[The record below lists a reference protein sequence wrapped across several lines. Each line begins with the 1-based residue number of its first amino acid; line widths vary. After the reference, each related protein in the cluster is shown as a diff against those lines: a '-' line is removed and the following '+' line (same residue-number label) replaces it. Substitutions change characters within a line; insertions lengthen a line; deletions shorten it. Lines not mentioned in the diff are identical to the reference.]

1 MRALQSS
8 ATLALCLLLAQSA
21 QSWQG
26 DTLEYVFPTEVV
38 ISAPRMNIPLREVPF
53 SASVVDSLTMS
64 SMPRSIAVDEPLKLV
79 PGVKVDNQ
87 ANGARIHLSIRGQGI
102 LTERGI
108 RGIRVLFDG
117 IPVNDPTGF
126 APDFYDVDFSTV
138 DRIEVLRGAAASL
151 YGGSS
156 SAGIV
161 NIVSRNSPAVPL
173 YGSAGFTA
181 GSNAFWK
188 GFGEFGGNVDKV
200 NYRVSASRMMGDGYR
215 VHTHFSGDNLYAK
228 AVYTPSASIVVTP
241 IFGWTKVYHENPEGI
256 NLVQYNTDPTQ
267 ANPDAVP
274 FNEYLQTERTTNG
287 LAGTILIDNKQ
298 QVDVVGYV
306 KRTDFTE
313 ANNRTFNYRTL
324 TSPGASAEYSL
335 HSGAT
340 DAPLGNRL
348 SFGTDMQ
355 WQTIEEHRVDN
366 LHAAS
371 GDTLRS
377 MEETRQRGIG
387 FFVID
392 KINIGTPWGVT
403 LSLRYDKIQNEL
415 TDLFALPYDLS
426 GKADFEK
433 VTGHIGATYSPTND
447 LNFFVNWGQGFLPPA
462 TEELAQN
469 PDNFGGFNSHLVP
482 ATSSGTD
489 VGVRGS
495 LAGSLYYDATLF
507 YLATDND
514 FDRYRIS
521 NPLRNQETFYRNA
534 SSSRRTGFELY
545 CRYAP
550 IGAWNI
556 QLAYTFSH
564 FVYSLSTPIRV
575 IMDDT
580 TIIKY
585 IRDGNKLPNSP
596 DHQLTA
602 DVEYQVT
609 RTLLAGI
616 GLEYLSKTYIDGANV
631 EAEAASAYA
640 LLHARLQYVLNF
652 AGYACDLQFQ
662 CRNLTNT
669 KFAAFTEPDPGGN
682 SYQPGAGREVFVGLK
697 IRL

>member
-1 MRALQSS
+1 MRALQIT
-8 ATLALCLLLAQSA
+8 ATAALCLLLAQSA

-26 DTLEYVFPTEVV
+26 DTLEYILPTEVV
-38 ISAPRMNIPLREVPF
+38 ISASRMNVLLREVPF
-53 SASVVDSLTMS
+53 SASVVDSVTMS
-64 SMPRSIAVDEPLKLV
+64 SIPRSIAVDEALKLV

-87 ANGARIHLSIRGQGI
+87 ANGARIHLSMRGQGI

-108 RGIRVLFDG
+108 RGIRVLYDG
-117 IPVNDPTGF
+117 ISVNDPTGF

-156 SAGIV
+156 SGGIV
-161 NIVSRNSPAVPL
+161 NIVSRNSPSVPL
-173 YGSAGFTA
+173 YGSAEFTA

-188 GFGEFGGNVDKV
+188 GFGEFGGNVEKV

-215 VHTHFSGDNLYAK
+215 VHTHFYGNNVYAK
-228 AVYTPSASIVVTP
+228 AVYTPSSSVVVTP
-241 IFGWTKVYHENPEGI
+241 IFGWTNVYHENPEGI
-256 NLVQYNTDPTQ
+256 NLAQFNADPTQ

-287 LAGTILIDNKQ
+287 LTGTILIDSKQ
-298 QVDVVGYV
+298 QVDVAGYV
-306 KRTDFTE
+306 KRTNFTE

-335 HSGAT
+335 QSGNT
-340 DAPLGNRL
+340 DAPLRNRL
-348 SFGTDMQ
+348 SLGTDLQ
-355 WQTIEEHRVDN
+355 WQTIQEHRVDN
-366 LHAAS
+366 LHAAP

-377 MEETRQRGIG
+377 KEETRQRGIG
-387 FFVID
+387 FFIID
-392 KINIGTPWGVT
+392 KINIGSSWGITV
-403 LSLRYDKIQNEL
+403 SLRYDKIQNEL
-415 TDLFALPYDLS
+415 TDLFVLPYDLS

-433 VTGHIGATYSPTND
+433 ATGHFGVTYSPTND

-469 PDNFGGFNSHLVP
+469 PDNFGGFNTHLVP
-482 ATSSGTD
+482 ATSSGAD

-507 YLATDND
+507 YLTTDND

-534 SSSRRTGFELY
+534 SSSRRSGLELY
-545 CRYAP
+545 CRYTP
-550 IGAWNI
+550 IGALNV

-564 FVYSLSTPIRV
+564 FAYSLSTPIRV

-602 DVEYQVT
+602 DVEYRVT
-609 RTLLAGI
+609 RALLAGF

-631 EAEAASAYA
+631 EAEAASGYG
-640 LLHARLQYVLNF
+640 LLHARVQYVLNF
-652 AGYACDLQFQ
+652 AGYSCDLQLQ
-662 CRNLTNT
+662 GRNLTNT

-682 SYQPGAGREVFVGLK
+682 AYQPGAGREIFIGLK
-697 IRL
+697 VRL